1 MSGQPV
7 AAAQI
12 IIAVVPIVGIVMAGV
27 LIFFYLFWRNKQ
39 IICQIQ
45 TKTYIPIK
53 FNLSGFCLISGILLL
68 MIGGVLTVLFS
79 VIDGVSYVLLG
90 GLVPLSCGIGLL
102 LYYFISSKA
111 GKEKLKDD

>member
-12 IIAVVPIVGIVMAGV
+12 IIAIVPIVGIVMAGV

-39 IICQIQ
+39 IIFQIQ
-45 TKTYIPIK
+45 TKIYVPIK
-53 FNLSGFCLISGILLL
+53 FNLPDFCLISGILLFL
-68 MIGGVLTVLFS
+68 IGGVLTALFA
-79 VIDGVSYVLLG
+79 VIDGLSYVLLG

-102 LYYFISSKA
+102 AYYGFSAKFQKVKS
-111 GKEKLKDD
+111 KDD

>member
-45 TKTYIPIK
+45 TKTYTPIK

-79 VIDGVSYVLLG
+79 IIDGVSYVLLG

-111 GKEKLKDD
+111 GKEETER

>member
-45 TKTYIPIK
+45 TKIYTPIK

-79 VIDGVSYVLLG
+79 IIDGLSYVLLG

-111 GKEKLKDD
+111 GKGETER